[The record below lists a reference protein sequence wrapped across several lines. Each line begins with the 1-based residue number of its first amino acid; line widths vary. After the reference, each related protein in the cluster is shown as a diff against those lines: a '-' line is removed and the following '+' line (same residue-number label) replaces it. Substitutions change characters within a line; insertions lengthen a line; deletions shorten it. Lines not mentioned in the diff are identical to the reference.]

1 MIVATPQILSLR
13 ILFIK
18 DHRPVL
24 VFPGVCRPAD
34 EGPRKWGNL
43 EVESSLLTVPSCV
56 QSCAWTAGSGY
67 CGNNARKALVTFL
80 RGQRRSLLTH
90 SVPAGKGKNEE
101 CGSRGLENAKD
112 FRNPVTPLFD

>member
-1 MIVATPQILSLR
+1 MIVATPQILSLQ

-43 EVESSLLTVPSCV
+43 EVESSPHSLQL
-56 QSCAWTAGSGY
+56 CAIMCHNLAG
-67 CGNNARKALVTFL
+67 LP
-80 RGQRRSLLTH
+80 GQL
-90 SVPAGKGKNEE
+90 A
-101 CGSRGLENAKD
+101 
-112 FRNPVTPLFD
+112 PVTVGTMQGRPLSHSSGVKGAAF